1 MHLVVRSHL
10 ADFANKFSVSDIQ
23 SKQFEAFLNYVIFRS
38 HSAETIDP
46 ASLVYDGDDPG
57 VDGVMVFIDDSYVSS
72 VDEVENAMTGKRRDA
87 DVTIVFTQAKTSE
100 SWSKAEI
107 NVFQSAI
114 SDFLS
119 EEVAYPHSDYM
130 TNAKEVFQAVLKHL
144 GKIKGGKPEVQACFG
159 TTARA
164 SNDREILA
172 ARKALATSLTST
184 GYFTKVDVTLI
195 DRDSI
200 IDLWTAAEGQV
211 EATLKI
217 IGNAPFPRTSDI
229 EEGYVVTVR
238 AQDFIKEILTDKN
251 GKLRQR
257 IFEENV
263 RDFIGT
269 NGDVNKEM
277 TETLL
282 DPIKQKRFGILNNGI
297 TMISPDVRL
306 GALEIFVRDFQIVN
320 GCQTSNILFENR
332 NVVSE
337 DVTIMLKL
345 IETSDPAVVDDIVRS
360 TNRQAKVDEDEFLA
374 TLDAVKAL
382 ERYFDARGTDDERQ
396 LYFERRKNQFLAK
409 EDVKAIRLF
418 DIREIARCVAAMFL
432 DKPDIASR
440 YPNKLT
446 GELRTLVFDKS
457 YAEEP
462 YYTAAF
468 TSYRLKLLLGN
479 GKIDKSYSKCRWHI
493 MMALKYF
500 VCGEKSMQLNSNKI
514 KAECAKIE
522 AFLSASDDA
531 TVKTIKDL
539 CAAIID
545 IDVSRD
551 KLRGSVLAAEVKEK
565 ALEFRKQN
573 ALVQE

>member
-1 MHLVVRSHL
+1 M
-10 ADFANKFSVSDIQ
+10 I
-23 SKQFEAFLNYVIFRS
+23 
-38 HSAETIDP
+38 
-46 ASLVYDGDDPG
+46 
-57 VDGVMVFIDDSYVSS
+57 FIDDSYVSS
-72 VDEVENAMTGKRRDA
+72 IDEVTTAMEGKRRDA
-87 DVTIVFTQAKTSE
+87 DVTIVFTQAKASE
-100 SWSKAEI
+100 SWSKSEI

-119 EEVAYPHSDYM
+119 EEACYPHSEYM
-130 TNAKEVFQAVLKHL
+130 ANAKEVFQTVLKHL
-144 GKIKGGKPEVQACFG
+144 GKIKGGKPEVQAFFG

-164 SNDREILA
+164 SNDREIVA
-172 ARKALATSLTST
+172 AKKALATSLTST
-184 GYFTKVDVTLI
+184 GYFTKVEATLI
-195 DRDSI
+195 DRDSV

-238 AQDFIKEILTDKN
+238 AQDFISEILTDKN

-269 NGDVNKEM
+269 NGDVNREM

-320 GCQTSNILFENR
+320 GCQTSNILFENKE
-332 NVVSE
+332 VISE
-337 DVTIMLKL
+337 NVTIMLKL

-360 TNRQAKVDEDEFLA
+360 TNRQAKVDENEFLA
-374 TLDAVKAL
+374 TLDATKAL

-446 GELRTLVFDKS
+446 GELRNLVFDKS

-462 YYTAAF
+462 YYTAALA
-468 TSYRLKLLLGN
+468 SYRLKLLLGN

-493 MMALKYF
+493 MMALKYY
-500 VCGEKSMQLNSNKI
+500 VCGEKSIHLNSNKI
-514 KAECAKIE
+514 KGECAKIE
-522 AFLSASDDA
+522 SFLSANDET

-551 KLRGSVLAAEVKEK
+551 KLRGSLLAAEVKEK
-565 ALEFRKQN
+565 ALRFRKSTPN
-573 ALVQE
+573 A